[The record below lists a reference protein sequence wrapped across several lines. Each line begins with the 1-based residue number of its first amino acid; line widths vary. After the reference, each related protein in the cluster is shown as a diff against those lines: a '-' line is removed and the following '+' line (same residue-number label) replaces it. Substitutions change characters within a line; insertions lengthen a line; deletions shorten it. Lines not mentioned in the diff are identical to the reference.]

1 MHTPPEEAYAVRATT
16 LETLRVVGICLQP
29 FIPSVAENLLHALG
43 VDSKERNWENVGVGM
58 RKESRGSARC
68 ETLLDACRPV

>member
-1 MHTPPEEAYAVRATT
+1 MQTPPEEVFAVRATT

-43 VDSKERNWENVGVGM
+43 VSSEERNWENVGVDM
-58 RKESRGSARC
+58 RKEGP
-68 ETLLDACRPV
+68 EDVLGVKLF